1 MKAVLIFLLF
11 TLALSLD
18 DENHKWIYTYG
29 EGKAEGDRTMRNL
42 LGGKGV
48 GLHDMC
54 SIGVPVP
61 PGFTITTEVCTYF
74 YEHDKQYPKRL
85 AGDIQAGMKHIEKIV
100 GKKFGDEADPLLVS
114 VRSGARVSMPGMMDT
129 ILNLGLNDKTVVG
142 LHTKTGNERFAYDS
156 YRRFIQMFG
165 DIVMGVPHAEF
176 EKVLQGVKN
185 KVGVKLDTELKTEDL
200 KEVIAGY
207 KKLIKE
213 KKGHEFPQDVQEQ
226 LKQAIDAVFGS
237 WNNPRAITYRNIND
251 IPHTWGTAV
260 NIVAMVFGNM
270 GDTSATGVAFTRNP
284 ATGEKILFGEYLVN
298 AQGEDVVAGIRTPQQ
313 ISNAGKAAQHSDL
326 PSMEESMPLMFQELN
341 DVRQKLEKHNKD
353 MQDIEFTIQ
362 EGKLYLLQCRS
373 GKRTAKAAVKIAVDL
388 YNEGIVNKEQALL
401 LIDPTSINQLL
412 HRQIDP
418 SAKKNILSRGLNASP
433 GAASGTIVFT
443 AEDAEKKAANGPVI
457 LLREET
463 SPDDITGMH
472 VAQGVITARGGM
484 TSHAAVVARGMG
496 APCIT
501 GCGEMVI
508 NFEKKV
514 VYFGNK
520 ELKEGDWIS
529 MSGDTGEIYEGQ
541 VPTIEPQISGD
552 FETIMKW
559 ADETRRLRIEANAET
574 PRDAQQA
581 RDFGA
586 EGIGLVRTEH
596 MFFDPKRI
604 ISIRKMILA
613 DNDEEEKK
621 ALEELLPYQTAD
633 FEELFRIMDGYP
645 VTIRLL
651 DPPLHEFLPKTDK
664 EIQEL
669 AKEIGVTEDAIRK
682 RAVTLHELNPM
693 LGNRGCRLCISKP
706 EITKM
711 QGKAIFTAAMNA
723 AKKGIKVLPQIM
735 IPLAVSK
742 KEIQILKDI
751 LDKEKEALE
760 KANNCE
766 IPYVFGTMIELPRA
780 CLRGAELAE
789 VAQFFSFGTNDLT
802 QTTLGISRDD
812 FSFRDNY
819 KDNGI
824 FDSDPFAVLDEAGVG
839 EMVKIAVNRGKSV
852 QKELKTGICGEHGGD
867 PKSIQFADALGMDYV
882 SCSPFRIP
890 IARLAAAQA
899 VVRNKIK

>member
-1 MKAVLIFLLF
+1 
-11 TLALSLD
+11 
-18 DENHKWIYTYG
+18 
-29 EGKAEGDRTMRNL
+29 
-42 LGGKGV
+42 
-48 GLHDMC
+48 
-54 SIGVPVP
+54 
-61 PGFTITTEVCTYF
+61 
-74 YEHDKQYPKRL
+74 
-85 AGDIQAGMKHIEKIV
+85 
-100 GKKFGDEADPLLVS
+100 
-114 VRSGARVSMPGMMDT
+114 
-129 ILNLGLNDKTVVG
+129 
-142 LHTKTGNERFAYDS
+142 
-156 YRRFIQMFG
+156 
-165 DIVMGVPHAEF
+165 
-176 EKVLQGVKN
+176 
-185 KVGVKLDTELKTEDL
+185 
-200 KEVIAGY
+200 
-207 KKLIKE
+207 
-213 KKGHEFPQDVQEQ
+213 
-226 LKQAIDAVFGS
+226 
-237 WNNPRAITYRNIND
+237 
-251 IPHTWGTAV
+251 
-260 NIVAMVFGNM
+260 MVFGNM
-270 GDTSATGVAFTRNP
+270 GDTSATGVAFTRDP
-284 ATGEKILFGEYLVN
+284 ATGEKVFFGEYLVN

-326 PSMEESMPLMFQELN
+326 PSMEESMPQMYQELN
-341 DVRQKLEKHNKD
+341 DVRDKLEKHNKD

-362 EGKLYLLQCRS
+362 EGKLYLLQCRN

-388 YNEGIVNKEQALL
+388 VKEGIVDKEQALL
-401 LIDPTSINQLL
+401 LVDPTSINQLL

-418 SAKKNILSRGLNASP
+418 HAPKTVLSRGLNASP

-443 AEDAEKKAANGPVI
+443 AEEAEKKSASGPVI

-472 VAQGVITARGGM
+472 VAQGVITSRGGM

-501 GCGEMVI
+501 GCGDMVI
-508 NFEKKV
+508 NFEKKT

-552 FETIMKW
+552 FEIIMKW
-559 ADETRRLRIEANAET
+559 ADEKRRLRIEANAET
-574 PRDAQQA
+574 PKDAQQA

-596 MFFDPKRI
+596 MFFDSKRI
-604 ISIRKMILA
+604 VSMRKMILA
-613 DNDEEEKK
+613 DTEEEKK
-621 ALEELLPYQTAD
+621 KALDELLPYQTSD

-664 EIQEL
+664 DIQEL
-669 AKEIGVTEDAIRK
+669 AKEIGVTEEAIRK
-682 RAVTLHELNPM
+682 RSVTLHELNPM
-693 LGNRGCRLCISKP
+693 LGHRGCRLCISRP
-706 EITKM
+706 EITQM

-723 AKKGIKVLPQIM
+723 AKKGIKVYPQIM

-751 LDKEKEALE
+751 LDKEKAALE
-760 KANNCE
+760 KENNCD

-780 CLRGAELAE
+780 CLRGAELAS

-812 FSFRDNY
+812 FSFRECY
-819 KDNGI
+819 KDKGI
-824 FDSDPFAVLDEAGVG
+824 FDSDPFAVLDEEGVG
-839 EMVKIAVNRGKSV
+839 EMIELAVNRGKSV
-852 QKELKTGICGEHGGD
+852 QKELKTGICGEHGGE

-899 VVRNKIK
+899 VVRNKKK

>member
-1 MKAVLIFLLF
+1 
-11 TLALSLD
+11 
-18 DENHKWIYTYG
+18 
-29 EGKAEGDRTMRNL
+29 MRNL

-669 AKEIGVTEDAIRK
+669 AKEIGVTEEAIRK

>member
-1 MKAVLIFLLF
+1 
-11 TLALSLD
+11 
-18 DENHKWIYTYG
+18 
-29 EGKAEGDRTMRNL
+29 MRNL

-74 YEHDKQYPKRL
+74 YDHDKQYPKRL

-664 EIQEL
+664 EIKEL

>member
-1 MKAVLIFLLF
+1 M
-11 TLALSLD
+11 
-18 DENHKWIYTYG
+18 Y
-29 EGKAEGDRTMRNL
+29 
-42 LGGKGV
+42 
-48 GLHDMC
+48 
-54 SIGVPVP
+54 
-61 PGFTITTEVCTYF
+61 
-74 YEHDKQYPKRL
+74 
-85 AGDIQAGMKHIEKIV
+85 
-100 GKKFGDEADPLLVS
+100 
-114 VRSGARVSMPGMMDT
+114 
-129 ILNLGLNDKTVVG
+129 
-142 LHTKTGNERFAYDS
+142 
-156 YRRFIQMFG
+156 
-165 DIVMGVPHAEF
+165 
-176 EKVLQGVKN
+176 KN
-185 KVGVKLDTELKTEDL
+185 KVGVKLDTELKTPDL
-200 KEVIAGY
+200 KDVIAGY

-226 LKQAIDAVFGS
+226 LRQAIDAVFGS

-270 GDTSATGVAFTRNP
+270 GDTSATGVAFTRDP
-284 ATGEKILFGEYLVN
+284 ATGEKVFFGEYLVN

-326 PSMEESMPLMFQELN
+326 PSMEESMPQMFKELN
-341 DVRQKLEKHNKD
+341 DVRDKLEKHNKD

-362 EGKLYLLQCRS
+362 EGKLYLLQCRN

-388 YNEGIVNKEQALL
+388 VKEGIVDKDQALL
-401 LIDPTSINQLL
+401 LVDPTSINQLL

-418 SAKKNILSRGLNASP
+418 HAPKKVLSRGLNASP

-443 AEDAEKKAANGPVI
+443 AEDAEKKAALGPVI

-508 NFEKKV
+508 NFEKKTV
-514 VYFGNK
+514 HFGDK

-559 ADETRRLRIEANAET
+559 ADEKRRMRIEANAET
-574 PRDAQQA
+574 PKDAQQA

-604 ISIRKMILA
+604 VSMRKMILA
-613 DNDEEEKK
+613 DTEEEKQK
-621 ALEELLPYQTAD
+621 ALDELLPYQTSD

-664 EIQEL
+664 EIKEL
-669 AKEIGVTEDAIRK
+669 AKEIGITEEAIRT
-682 RAVTLHELNPM
+682 RATTLHELNPM
-693 LGNRGCRLCISKP
+693 LGHRGCRLCISRP
-706 EITKM
+706 DITQM
-711 QGKAIFTAAMNA
+711 QGRAIFTAAMNA
-723 AKKGIKVLPQIM
+723 AKKGVKVHPQIM

-751 LDKEKEALE
+751 LDNEKAKLEKE
-760 KANNCE
+760 NNCE

-780 CLRGAELAE
+780 CLRGAELATI
-789 VAQFFSFGTNDLT
+789 AQFFSFGTNDLT

-812 FSFRDNY
+812 FSFRDCY

-824 FDSDPFAVLDEAGVG
+824 FDSDPFAVLDEDGVG
-839 EMVKIAVNRGKSV
+839 EMIKLAVNRGKSV
-852 QKELKTGICGEHGGD
+852 QKDLKTGICGEHGGE

-899 VVRNKIK
+899 AVRNQKK

>member
-1 MKAVLIFLLF
+1 MS
-11 TLALSLD
+11 TE
-18 DENHKWIYTYG
+18 DENHKWVYTYG
-29 EGKAEGDRTMRNL
+29 AGKAEGNRTQRNL

-54 SIGVPVP
+54 SIGIPVP
-61 PGFTITTEVCTYF
+61 PGFTITTEVCTYY
-74 YEHDKQYPKRL
+74 YEHDKTYPKKL
-85 AGDIQAGMKHIEKIV
+85 EGDIQNGMHHIENIV

-165 DIVMGVPHAEF
+165 DIVMEVPHAEF

-200 KEVIAGY
+200 KEVITGY
-207 KKLIKE
+207 KKLINE

-226 LKQAIDAVFGS
+226 LKQAIHAVFGS

-284 ATGEKILFGEYLVN
+284 ATGEKVFYGEYLIN

-313 ISNAGKAAQHSDL
+313 ISNAGKAAQGSTL
-326 PSMEESMPLMFQELN
+326 PSMEESMPEMYKELN
-341 DVRQKLEKHNKD
+341 EVRDKLEKHNKD
-353 MQDIEFTIQ
+353 MQDIEFT
-362 EGKLYLLQCRS
+362 
-373 GKRTAKAAVKIAVDL
+373 DL
-388 YNEGIVNKEQALL
+388 YNEGIIDKDQALL
-401 LIDPTSINQLL
+401 LVDPNSINQLL

-418 SAKKNILSRGLNASP
+418 KAKKTLLSKGLNASP
-433 GAASGTIVFT
+433 GAACGTIVFT
-443 AEDAEKKAANGPVI
+443 ADDAEAKAKDGPVI

-463 SPDDITGMH
+463 SPDDINGMH
-472 VAQGVITARGGM
+472 VAKGVITSRGGM

-508 NFEKKV
+508 NMEKKIV
-514 VYFGNK
+514 SFGNK
-520 ELKEGDWIS
+520 DLKEGDWIS
-529 MSGDTGEIYEGQ
+529 MSGDTGEIYEGK
-541 VPTIEPQISGD
+541 VETIEPQISGD

-559 ADETRRLRIEANAET
+559 ADETRRLHVEANAET
-574 PRDAQQA
+574 PKDAQQA

-586 EGIGLVRTEH
+586 QGIGLVRTEH

-604 ISIRKMILA
+604 VSIRKMILA
-613 DNDEEEKK
+613 DTDEEKRA
-621 ALEELLPYQTAD
+621 ALAELLPYQTGD
-633 FEELFRIMDGYP
+633 FEALFKIMDGYP

-664 EIQEL
+664 DIKEL
-669 AKEIGVTEDAIRK
+669 AEQIHVTEDAIRK
-682 RAVTLHELNPM
+682 RIVTLHELNPM
-693 LGNRGCRLCISKP
+693 LGNRGCRLCISRP
-706 EITKM
+706 EITEM

-723 AKKGIKVLPQIM
+723 AKAGVKVYPQIM

-742 KEIQILKDI
+742 KEITILKDI
-751 LDKEKEALE
+751 LDKEKAALE
-760 KANNCE
+760 KEHNVQ

-780 CLRGAELAE
+780 CIKADELAS
-789 VAQFFSFGTNDLT
+789 VAHFFSFGTNDLT

-812 FSFRDNY
+812 FSFRDCY

-824 FDSDPFAVLDEAGVG
+824 FDSDPFAVLDEEGVG
-839 EMVKIAVNRGKSV
+839 ELIKMAVSRGKKV
-852 QKELKTGICGEHGGD
+852 QKELRTGICGEHGGD
-867 PKSIQFADALGMDYV
+867 PKSITFADAIGMDYV

-899 VVRNKIK
+899 VVKNRKK

>member
-1 MKAVLIFLLF
+1 
-11 TLALSLD
+11 
-18 DENHKWIYTYG
+18 
-29 EGKAEGDRTMRNL
+29 MRNL

-508 NFEKKV
+508 NFEKKI

-664 EIQEL
+664 EIKEL

>member
-1 MKAVLIFLLF
+1 MS
-11 TLALSLD
+11 TE
-18 DENHKWIYTYG
+18 DENHKWVYTYG
-29 EGKAEGDRTMRNL
+29 AGKAEGNRTQRNL

-54 SIGVPVP
+54 SIGIPVP
-61 PGFTITTEVCTYF
+61 PGFTITTEVCTYY
-74 YEHDKQYPKRL
+74 YEHDKTYPKKL
-85 AGDIQAGMKHIEKIV
+85 EGDIQNGMHHIENIV
-100 GKKFGDEADPLLVS
+100 GKKFGDESDPLLVS

-165 DIVMGVPHAEF
+165 DIVMEVPHADF
-176 EKVLQGVKN
+176 EKVLQGVKD

-200 KEVIAGY
+200 KEVITGY
-207 KKLIKE
+207 KKLINE

-226 LKQAIDAVFGS
+226 LKQAIHAVFGS

-284 ATGEKILFGEYLVN
+284 ATGEKVFYGEYLIN

-313 ISNAGKAAQHSDL
+313 ISNAGKAAQGSTL
-326 PSMEESMPLMFQELN
+326 PSMEESMPEMYKELN
-341 DVRQKLEKHNKD
+341 EVREKLEKHNRD

-362 EGKLYLLQCRS
+362 EGKLYLLQCRN
-373 GKRTAKAAVKIAVDL
+373 GKRTGKAGVKIAVDL
-388 YNEGIVNKEQALL
+388 YNEGIIDKDQALL
-401 LIDPTSINQLL
+401 LVDPNSINQLL

-418 SAKKNILSRGLNASP
+418 KAKKTLLSKGLNASP
-433 GAASGTIVFT
+433 GAACGTIVFT
-443 AEDAEKKAANGPVI
+443 ADDAEVKAKDGPVI

-463 SPDDITGMH
+463 SPDDINGMH
-472 VAQGVITARGGM
+472 VAKGVITSRGGM

-508 NFEKKV
+508 NMEKKIV
-514 VYFGNK
+514 SFGN
-520 ELKEGDWIS
+520 
-529 MSGDTGEIYEGQ
+529 SGDTGEIYEGK
-541 VPTIEPQISGD
+541 VETIEPQISGD

-559 ADETRRLRIEANAET
+559 ADETRRLHVEANAET
-574 PRDAQQA
+574 PKDAQQA

-586 EGIGLVRTEH
+586 QGIGLVRTEH

-604 ISIRKMILA
+604 VSIRKMILA
-613 DNDEEEKK
+613 DTDEEKRA
-621 ALEELLPYQTAD
+621 ALAELLPYQTGD
-633 FEELFRIMDGYP
+633 FEALFKIMDGYP

-664 EIQEL
+664 DIKEL
-669 AKEIGVTEDAIRK
+669 AEQIHVTEDAIRK
-682 RAVTLHELNPM
+682 RIVTLHELNPM
-693 LGNRGCRLCISKP
+693 LGNRGCRLCISRP
-706 EITKM
+706 EITEM

-723 AKKGIKVLPQIM
+723 AKAGVKVYPQIM

-742 KEIQILKDI
+742 KEITILKDI
-751 LDKEKEALE
+751 LDKEKAALE
-760 KANNCE
+760 KEHNVQ

-780 CLRGAELAE
+780 CIKADELAS
-789 VAQFFSFGTNDLT
+789 VAHFFSFGTNDLT

-812 FSFRDNY
+812 FSFRDCY

-824 FDSDPFAVLDEAGVG
+824 FDSDPFAVLDEEGVG
-839 EMVKIAVNRGKSV
+839 ELIKMAVSRGKKV
-852 QKELKTGICGEHGGD
+852 QKELRTGICGEHGGD
-867 PKSIQFADALGMDYV
+867 PKSITFADAIGMDYV

-899 VVRNKIK
+899 VVKNRKK

>member
-1 MKAVLIFLLF
+1 M
-11 TLALSLD
+11 SLE
-18 DENHKWIYTYG
+18 DENHKWMYTYG
-29 EGKAEGDRTMRNL
+29 DGKAEGNATMRNL

-61 PGFTITTEVCTYF
+61 PGFTLTTEVCTYY
-74 YEHDKQYPKRL
+74 YEHNKTYPKRL
-85 AGDIQAGMKHIEKIV
+85 AQDIQDGMKHIESIV
-100 GKKFGDEADPLLVS
+100 HKKFGDESDPLLVS

-142 LHTKTGNERFAYDS
+142 LHNKTGNERFAYDS

-165 DIVMGVPHAEF
+165 DIVMGVEHAKF
-176 EKVLQGVKN
+176 EKIIQGVKD
-185 KVGVKLDTELKTEDL
+185 KVKVKLDTELKTQDL
-200 KEVIAGY
+200 KEIIAGY
-207 KKLIKE
+207 KELIKKE
-213 KKGHEFPQDVQEQ
+213 KGHEFPQDVQEQ
-226 LKQAIDAVFGS
+226 LKQAIHAVFGS

-260 NIVAMVFGNM
+260 NIVSMVFGNM
-270 GDTSATGVAFTRNP
+270 GNTSATGVAFTRNP
-284 ATGEKILFGEYLVN
+284 SNGEKVFYGEYLVN

-313 ISNAGKAAQHSDL
+313 ISEAGKKAQNSDL
-326 PSMEESMPLMFQELN
+326 PSMEESMPEMYKQLN
-341 DVRQKLEKHNKD
+341 EVRDKLEKHNHD

-362 EGKLYLLQCRS
+362 EGKLFLLQCRN
-373 GKRTAKAAVKIAVDL
+373 GKRTAKASVKIAVDL
-388 YNEGIVNKEQALL
+388 YNEGIVTKEQALCL
-401 LIDPTSINQLL
+401 VDPVSINQLL

-418 SAKKNILSRGLNASP
+418 NAKKELISHGLNASP
-433 GAASGTIVFT
+433 GAACGTIVFT
-443 AEDAEKKAANGPVI
+443 AQDAEIKAKEGPVI

-472 VAQGVITARGGM
+472 VAKGVITARGGM

-508 NFEKKV
+508 DIQNKKV
-514 VYFGNK
+514 FFGK
-520 ELKEGDWIS
+520 QEFKEGDWIS
-529 MSGDTGEIYEGQ
+529 MSGDNGEIYKGK
-541 VPTIEPQISGD
+541 VPTVEPSISGD

-559 ADETRRLRIEANAET
+559 ADETRKLHIEANAET
-574 PRDAQQA
+574 PKDAQQA

-613 DNDEEEKK
+613 ETDQEKRT
-621 ALEELLPYQTAD
+621 ALAELLPYQTSD

-664 EIQEL
+664 DIKEL
-669 AKEIGVTEDAIRK
+669 ANDLKITEDVIRK
-682 RAVTLHELNPM
+682 RIVTLHELNPM
-693 LGNRGCRLCISKP
+693 LGDRGCRLCISRP
-706 EITKM
+706 EITEM

-723 AKKGIKVLPQIM
+723 AKKGIKVYPQIM

-742 KEIQILKDI
+742 KELEILKNI
-751 LDKEKEALE
+751 LDNEKAKLEKE
-760 KANNCE
+760 NNIA

-780 CLRGAELAE
+780 CIMSHELAQ
-789 VAQFFSFGTNDLT
+789 VAHFFSFGTNDLT

-812 FSFRDNY
+812 FSFRDCY
-819 KDNGI
+819 KEKGI
-824 FDSDPFAVLDEAGVG
+824 FDSDPFAVLDQEGVG
-839 EMVKIAVNRGKSV
+839 ELMKMSVNKGKQV
-852 QKELKTGICGEHGGD
+852 RKDMRTGICGEHGGE
-867 PKSIQFADALGMDYV
+867 PKSIQFADLLGMDYV

-899 VVRNKIK
+899 VIKNKKH

>member
-1 MKAVLIFLLF
+1 
-11 TLALSLD
+11 
-18 DENHKWIYTYG
+18 
-29 EGKAEGDRTMRNL
+29 
-42 LGGKGV
+42 
-48 GLHDMC
+48 
-54 SIGVPVP
+54 
-61 PGFTITTEVCTYF
+61 
-74 YEHDKQYPKRL
+74 
-85 AGDIQAGMKHIEKIV
+85 
-100 GKKFGDEADPLLVS
+100 
-114 VRSGARVSMPGMMDT
+114 MDT

-185 KVGVKLDTELKTEDL
+185 KVGVKLDTELKTPDL
-200 KEVIAGY
+200 KDVIAGY

-226 LKQAIDAVFGS
+226 LRQAIDAVFGS

-270 GDTSATGVAFTRNP
+270 GDTSATGVAFTRDP
-284 ATGEKILFGEYLVN
+284 ATGEKVFFGEYLVN

-326 PSMEESMPLMFQELN
+326 PSMEESMPQMFKELN
-341 DVRQKLEKHNKD
+341 DVRDKLEKHNKD
-353 MQDIEFTIQ
+353 M
-362 EGKLYLLQCRS
+362 
-373 GKRTAKAAVKIAVDL
+373 
-388 YNEGIVNKEQALL
+388 
-401 LIDPTSINQLL
+401 DPTSINQLL

-418 SAKKNILSRGLNASP
+418 HAPKKVLSRGLNASP

-443 AEDAEKKAANGPVI
+443 AEDAEKKAALGPVI

-508 NFEKKV
+508 NFEKKTV
-514 VYFGNK
+514 HFGDK

-559 ADETRRLRIEANAET
+559 ADEKRRMRIEANAET
-574 PRDAQQA
+574 PKDAQQA

-604 ISIRKMILA
+604 VSMRKMILA
-613 DNDEEEKK
+613 DTEEEKQK
-621 ALEELLPYQTAD
+621 ALDELLPYQTSD

-664 EIQEL
+664 EIKEL
-669 AKEIGVTEDAIRK
+669 AKEIGITEEAIRT
-682 RAVTLHELNPM
+682 RATTLHELNPM
-693 LGNRGCRLCISKP
+693 LGHRGCRLCISRP
-706 EITKM
+706 DITQM
-711 QGKAIFTAAMNA
+711 QGRAIFTAAMNA
-723 AKKGIKVLPQIM
+723 AKKGVKVHPQIM
-735 IPLAVSK
+735 IR
-742 KEIQILKDI
+742 QIRKR
-751 LDKEKEALE
+751 K
-760 KANNCE
+760 
-766 IPYVFGTMIELPRA
+766 
-780 CLRGAELAE
+780 
-789 VAQFFSFGTNDLT
+789 
-802 QTTLGISRDD
+802 
-812 FSFRDNY
+812 
-819 KDNGI
+819 
-824 FDSDPFAVLDEAGVG
+824 
-839 EMVKIAVNRGKSV
+839 
-852 QKELKTGICGEHGGD
+852 
-867 PKSIQFADALGMDYV
+867 
-882 SCSPFRIP
+882 
-890 IARLAAAQA
+890 
-899 VVRNKIK
+899 

>member
-1 MKAVLIFLLF
+1 
-11 TLALSLD
+11 
-18 DENHKWIYTYG
+18 
-29 EGKAEGDRTMRNL
+29 MRNL

-74 YEHDKQYPKRL
+74 YDHDKQYPKRL

-508 NFEKKV
+508 NFEKKI

-664 EIQEL
+664 EIKEL